1 MIAWIIIGVFYL
13 IIAGIVAAFW
23 DLTHMKN
30 EKWKDGLDGTLF
42 VFLWI
47 ICVPVYILF
56 SIGYVIIKRI
66 GR

>member
-1 MIAWIIIGVFYL
+1 MIAWIIVGVFYL

>member
-1 MIAWIIIGVFYL
+1 MIAWIIVGIFYL

-30 EKWKDGLDGTLF
+30 EKWKDGAFF
-42 VFLWI
+42 VIFWI
-47 ICVPVYILF
+47 ICVPTYFLF
-56 SIGYVIIKRI
+56 SIGYVIVKRI

>member
-1 MIAWIIIGVFYL
+1 MIAWIIVGVFYL

-30 EKWKDGLDGTLF
+30 EKWKDDLDGAFF
-42 VFLWI
+42 VIFWI
-47 ICVPVYILF
+47 ICVPAYFLF
-56 SIGYVIIKRI
+56 SIGYVIVKRI

>member
-1 MIAWIIIGVFYL
+1 MIALIIAIVFYL

-23 DLTHMKN
+23 DLTHYKN
-30 EKWKDGLDGTLF
+30 EKWKDNLDGTLF

-47 ICVPVYILF
+47 ICVPAYFLF
-56 SIGYVIIKRI
+56 SIGYVIVKRI